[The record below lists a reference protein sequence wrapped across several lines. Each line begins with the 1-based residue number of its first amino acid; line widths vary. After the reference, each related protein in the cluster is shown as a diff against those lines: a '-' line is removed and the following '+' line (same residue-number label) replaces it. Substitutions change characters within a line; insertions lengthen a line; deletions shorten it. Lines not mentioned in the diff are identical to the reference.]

1 MTKSIDEVLAG
12 GITGAALKERYKEL
26 CDFRDRVNAAVAP
39 VQKALDFANAE
50 VARAQAE
57 AHELAARI
65 QEIRGGE
72 KWLDLKRQIGEL
84 ARAISPKRG

>member
-26 CDFRDRVNAAVAP
+26 CDFRDRVNAVCAP
-39 VQKALDFANAE
+39 VQQALDVANTQ

-84 ARAISPKRG
+84 ARAISPKR